1 MDLPEVIPSL
11 PVGAMEEPHIDH
23 YLEIADVDQVQAV
36 EVVPADPSE
45 TEIKSPYDHLQ
56 DHVPQPPVLPSV
68 YLQLSTDNAV
78 EQQDIPT
85 TSATC
90 NQKHAVNPVTTTA
103 QC

>member
-11 PVGAMEEPHIDH
+11 PVGAVEEPQIHQ
-23 YLEIADVDQVQAV
+23 YLEIVDVDQVPAV
-36 EVVPADPSE
+36 ELVPDDSSE
-45 TEIKSPYDHLQ
+45 TEMKSPYDHLQ
-56 DHVPQPPVLPSV
+56 GHVPQPPVLPSV

-78 EQQDIPT
+78 EQQDVPT

>member
-1 MDLPEVIPSL
+1 
-11 PVGAMEEPHIDH
+11 
-23 YLEIADVDQVQAV
+23 
-36 EVVPADPSE
+36 
-45 TEIKSPYDHLQ
+45 
-56 DHVPQPPVLPSV
+56 VLPSV

-78 EQQDIPT
+78 EQQDVPT